1 MLVVSPWSRG
11 GFVCSE
17 VFDHTSVIRFIERR
31 FHHKAPDL
39 FETNIPAWRRAVS
52 GDLTSAFNF
61 TSPNE
66 GMAPLPSTAGYKP
79 PVADITSGA
88 RFDDYHP
95 VPPAK
100 QMLPQQEPGLRPA
113 RPLPYDLRVDG
124 DADAAQKKFA
134 IRFANPGQA
143 GVCFHVR
150 SGNTASGPWSY
161 TVEAG
166 KSLRGVWDLAA
177 SAGQYDL
184 SVHGPNGFFRH
195 FKGGG
200 IAANV
205 ARVDVDTVH
214 ICDAL
219 EALLLAVALT
229 NNGAACVVTIT
240 DNYSGQTQKHRLQH
254 GQTYKVLQPLQ
265 ATHGWYDL
273 TVTVD
278 SDAGFSWQLA
288 GHVESGR
295 PSVSDPA
302 MAKSAT
308 T

>member
-1 MLVVSPWSRG
+1 
-11 GFVCSE
+11 
-17 VFDHTSVIRFIERR
+17 
-31 FHHKAPDL
+31 
-39 FETNIPAWRRAVS
+39 
-52 GDLTSAFNF
+52 
-61 TSPNE
+61 
-66 GMAPLPSTAGYKP
+66 
-79 PVADITSGA
+79 
-88 RFDDYHP
+88 
-95 VPPAK
+95 
-100 QMLPQQEPGLRPA
+100 
-113 RPLPYDLRVDG
+113 
-124 DADAAQKKFA
+124 
-134 IRFANPGQA
+134 
-143 GVCFHVR
+143 
-150 SGNTASGPWSY
+150 
-161 TVEAG
+161 
-166 KSLRGVWDLAA
+166 
-177 SAGQYDL
+177 
-184 SVHGPNGFFRH
+184 
-195 FKGGG
+195 
-200 IAANV
+200 
-205 ARVDVDTVH
+205 VDVDTVH